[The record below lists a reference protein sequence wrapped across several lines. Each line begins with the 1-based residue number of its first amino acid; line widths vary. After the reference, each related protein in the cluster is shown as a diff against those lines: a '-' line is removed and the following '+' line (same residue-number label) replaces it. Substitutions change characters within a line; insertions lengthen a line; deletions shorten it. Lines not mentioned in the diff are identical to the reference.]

1 MITKWKKI
9 KIVKF
14 VTIKSF
20 LKVVNY
26 FVMKNDNKMEKN
38 QNREIC
44 YDKIVFESC
53 QLFCYEK

>member
-1 MITKWKKI
+1 MIYKVDFSE
-9 KIVKF
+9 IVKF

-44 YDKIVFESC
+44 YHN
-53 QLFCYEK
+53 